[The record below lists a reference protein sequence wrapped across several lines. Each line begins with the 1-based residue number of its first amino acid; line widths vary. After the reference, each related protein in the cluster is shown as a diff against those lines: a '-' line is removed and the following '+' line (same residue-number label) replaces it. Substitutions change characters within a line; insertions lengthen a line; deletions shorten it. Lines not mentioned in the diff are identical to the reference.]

1 MPRARLPLLAAL
13 CAALLGAP
21 ALAESAAVTVY
32 KSPTCGCCTKW
43 IDHLEANGFEVSAVD
58 VADVGPV
65 KLEHGVPAELASC
78 HTALVDGYVVEGHVP
93 ASDLARLLREKP
105 DVKGLAVPDMPLGSP
120 GMEVPDPSRHE
131 RYQVLSFDEGGRI
144 QVYETHEP

>member
-1 MPRARLPLLAAL
+1 MHRIRLAILAAL
-13 CAALLGAP
+13 LLAVPAAP
-21 ALAESAAVTVY
+21 ALAESSAIKVY

-65 KLEHGVPAELASC
+65 KQQHGVPAELASC

-93 ASDLARLLREKP
+93 ASDLVRLLREKP

-120 GMEVPDPSRHE
+120 GMEASDPSRHE
-131 RYQVLSFDEGGRI
+131 RYEVLSFDAEGRTKVFESHG
-144 QVYETHEP
+144 P